1 MKFINFS
8 KIFLILIVPVL
19 IFLLV
24 FNFAGFSSSFFTKK
38 FEQYGVNSKFPDSEA
53 MHQKVLNFIEGKS
66 NELPSDFNERER
78 QHLLDV
84 KMVISALTIT
94 LYIMVGLF
102 LLLLVVSAFTL
113 KVNSYIINF
122 VGRVMVWGGV
132 LTVAL
137 AALLFL
143 FITFDFG
150 STFESMHQMFFQ
162 KGTYMFDPAKEAM
175 VNLYPEQLFMDLGI
189 RISAWIII
197 SAILIILIGLY
208 LVLRTKNQKQ

>member
-94 LYIMVGLF
+94 LYIIVGLF
-102 LLLLVVSAFTL
+102 LLLLVASAFSS
-113 KVNSYIINF
+113 K
-122 VGRVMVWGGV
+122 
-132 LTVAL
+132 
-137 AALLFL
+137 
-143 FITFDFG
+143 
-150 STFESMHQMFFQ
+150 
-162 KGTYMFDPAKEAM
+162 
-175 VNLYPEQLFMDLGI
+175 
-189 RISAWIII
+189 
-197 SAILIILIGLY
+197 
-208 LVLRTKNQKQ
+208 